1 MSLFSQEDAKKTS
14 LTRWNTKAKVDTSLL
29 FDFDQEA
36 RSDSADYD
44 DNGSSALE
52 TDAPS
57 SRDHVLSVEDQFLL
71 LVMKLRL
78 GFTNLDL
85 AIRFNVPER
94 TISNTFTSW
103 LRAIGGENKADLTD
117 RGRPIPSVFWPCNTF
132 QQQC

>member
-29 FDFDQEA
+29 FDSDQEA

-94 TISNTFTSW
+94 TI
-103 LRAIGGENKADLTD
+103 K
-117 RGRPIPSVFWPCNTF
+117 
-132 QQQC
+132 